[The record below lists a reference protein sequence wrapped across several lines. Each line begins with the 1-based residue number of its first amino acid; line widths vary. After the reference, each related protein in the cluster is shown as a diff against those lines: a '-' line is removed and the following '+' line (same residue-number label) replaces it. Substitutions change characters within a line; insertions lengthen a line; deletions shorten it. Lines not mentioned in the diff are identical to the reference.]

1 MNRGADIV
9 RIMCLRT
16 AKHHGGHSRS
26 ACAMR
31 CRTNCRT
38 NDSSFVQAPPSEYN
52 STSVRL
58 DRLSSHLGTS
68 NPMSPEHEL
77 YPTEATDHEASRLPA
92 LDVLRGLIIV
102 LMALDHANHFV
113 AQQHSSGEYW
123 GGPFPTYQSALPF
136 LTRLVTHPCAPGFFF
151 LMGAGMLLF
160 ANSRRKQGWSR
171 WAIIRHFLIRGGLL
185 IALQLLVV
193 NHAWEL
199 SAGGWEPIV
208 YVGVL
213 FALGSAMMIGSALL
227 WLSPQI
233 LLVLTIALLLGTEL
247 LVPDPSLW
255 QQTSQAHDLDHLN
268 RLMNLLLV
276 PGGTRELWVNYPVLP
291 WLELVTF
298 GMAFGHWL
306 VDDPQGAFKRALK
319 LGAACILGFLLL
331 RTLDGFGNIRPRPGN
346 TWIDFLNVVKY
357 PPSITFTLLTM
368 GLNLLIVG
376 LFAQTGGKLGRFFH
390 PLVVFGRTPLFC
402 YLTHLFMYAG
412 LGRWLAP
419 GGTTIP
425 QMIPYWLLGLLVL
438 YPLCSWYGRLKHRHP
453 SDSILR
459 FF

>member
-1 MNRGADIV
+1 M
-9 RIMCLRT
+9 
-16 AKHHGGHSRS
+16 
-26 ACAMR
+26 
-31 CRTNCRT
+31 
-38 NDSSFVQAPPSEYN
+38 PSEHK
-52 STSVRL
+52 T
-58 DRLSSHLGTS
+58 H
-68 NPMSPEHEL
+68 
-77 YPTEATDHEASRLPA
+77 PTEAVDHGASRLPA
-92 LDVLRGLIIV
+92 LDALRGLIIV
-102 LMALDHANHFV
+102 LMTLDHANHFV
-113 AQQHSSGEYW
+113 AQRHSPGEYW
-123 GGPFPTYQSALPF
+123 GGPFPAYQDALPF
-136 LTRLVTHPCAPGFFF
+136 LTRLVTHPCAPGFLF

-160 ANSRRKQGWSR
+160 ANSRRMQGWSR
-171 WAIIRHFLIRGGLL
+171 WAIVRHFMIRGGLL

-193 NHAWEL
+193 NRAWEL
-199 SAGGWEPIV
+199 SAGGWEPNI

-213 FALGSAMMIGSALL
+213 FALGSAMIISSALL

-233 LLVLTIALLLGTEL
+233 LLVLTVALLLGTEL
-247 LVPDPSLW
+247 LVPDPSMW
-255 QQTSQAHDLDHLN
+255 QQTSQAHHLV
-268 RLMNLLLV
+268 NLLLV

-306 VDDPQGAFKRALK
+306 VDDPQETFKRTLR

-331 RTLDGFGNIRPRPGN
+331 RALDGFGNIRPRAGN

-376 LFAQTGGKLGRFFH
+376 TFAQTGGKPRRLFQ

-402 YLTHLFMYAG
+402 YLTHLFLYAG

-419 GGTTIP
+419 AGTTIP

-438 YPLCSWYGRLKHRHP
+438 YPLCSWYGRLKHRQP
-453 SDSILR
+453 ANSILH